1 MVESPLRTL
10 PASSCRPVHHSNA
23 PKAHLCSCSCKLTA
37 GSAAPQ
43 PSWLV
48 RAVGGSE
55 SPRQSKSRLLWPGG
69 HHRHRGQPGSAAG
82 RRRARSAA
90 GRGAL
95 TDPALG
101 NVLTAAHPP
110 ALSLWHLTVASSSP
124 LQAPQASKSLHLQ
137 SEPPLPL
144 SEAKSSEEMEIPQF
158 SKIAVPFQTRC
169 GSGHGAGRA
178 AALRGRAAPQ
188 LGGRTSAAHQGNS
201 FQQPEEKLLI
211 CLFEPSGAARALK
224 RNISAL
230 TATFPMLS
238 SSSSSSSTP
247 KHLETLQAKFSD
259 NVSGKEAGKSL

>member
-1 MVESPLRTL
+1 MARWPPRAQGAAWL
-10 PASSCRPVHHSNA
+10 CRGAQACPECCRAQGPHR
-23 PKAHLCSCSCKLTA
+23 SCSRECLHF
-37 GSAAPQ
+37 S
-43 PSWLV
+43 L
-48 RAVGGSE
+48 
-55 SPRQSKSRLLWPGG
+55 PR
-69 HHRHRGQPGSAAG
+69 
-82 RRRARSAA
+82 
-90 GRGAL
+90 
-95 TDPALG
+95 T
-101 NVLTAAHPP
+101 PP
-110 ALSLWHLTVASSSP
+110 ALSLWHLMVASSSP

-137 SEPPLPL
+137 SEPQLPL

-158 SKIAVPFQTRC
+158 SKIPVPFQTRC
-169 GSGHGAGRA
+169 RSGHGPGRP

-224 RNISAL
+224 GNISAL